1 MGTDKYVPKRSKCT
15 EITIHVGK
23 KSSHTH
29 THTEVQLSRGPQ
41 REQYMPSC
49 LSDCSEEDSSDR
61 EGNHAE

>member
-1 MGTDKYVPKRSKCT
+1 MWEKNPV
-15 EITIHVGK
+15 
-23 KSSHTH
+23 TH